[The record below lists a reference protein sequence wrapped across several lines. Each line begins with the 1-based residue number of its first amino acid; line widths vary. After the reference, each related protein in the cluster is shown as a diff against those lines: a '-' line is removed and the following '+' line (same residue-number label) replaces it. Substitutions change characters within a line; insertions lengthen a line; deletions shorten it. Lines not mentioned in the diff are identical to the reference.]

1 MRMGWR
7 TGNGRWGCGN
17 GRGWDGEQG
26 MGTVCGTG
34 RTETAAVSASIFYS
48 KLNV

>member
-34 RTETAAVSASIFYS
+34 RRTETAAVSA
-48 KLNV
+48 